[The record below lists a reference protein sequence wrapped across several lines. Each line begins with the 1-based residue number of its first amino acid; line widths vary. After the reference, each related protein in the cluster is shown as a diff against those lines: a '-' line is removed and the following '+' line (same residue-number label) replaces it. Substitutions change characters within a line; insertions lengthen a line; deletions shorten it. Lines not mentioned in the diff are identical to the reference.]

1 MDVGPI
7 GFGFAPR
14 ALLAAM
20 AGIQHRLQ
28 HPVAHRRRQRPAQPR
43 RRGALQAQRDGA
55 ARQAQRPRDL
65 PVAGAALV
73 LQAQNLSYA
82 THRHSL
88 GWHRSPRSSLAD
100 KQSAEHRPAVERL
113 PPLLGVADFKSEWP
127 RSNRNQWPTSFRNRR
142 PTSPG
147 ICNSDEFNT
156 LHGLLRHQA
165 STLWEFLASEFE
177 LACAVEPGKGLDYLA
192 ARHSFS
198 LSFETPK
205 EIRPSKS
212 LIDAVQLGKDKLAQ
226 EFRTF

>member
-147 ICNSDEFNT
+147 ICIQQGNFALSSCQNPATCNADYGERSVMVRMN
-156 LHGLLRHQA
+156 G
-165 STLWEFLASEFE
+165 
-177 LACAVEPGKGLDYLA
+177 PGVWVGA
-192 ARHSFS
+192 GGGGGGGW
-198 LSFETPK
+198 P
-205 EIRPSKS
+205 
-212 LIDAVQLGKDKLAQ
+212 
-226 EFRTF
+226 